1 MSGLSAFHM
10 ISKQLAATCRH
21 CNYIAKELNS
31 FGRTVKTIIWLKSSS
46 ALAAFQVS
54 TSAVWVLPSVSEDGR
69 VPKAWASS
77 KIWFVF
83 FWGGGQSWRTPF
95 IHFFPKTTN
104 TWDTLFGFADPNPP
118 KKKHNNKNN
127 FWQISQS
134 WWISYWETNLNK
146 PTQQRQGRKAFPALA
161 NASIKVL

>member
-83 FWGGGQSWRTPF
+83 FWGGANLDELPLYIFFRRLPTLGTHSLDLLIRT
-95 IHFFPKTTN
+95 
-104 TWDTLFGFADPNPP
+104 PP
-118 KKKHNNKNN
+118 KKNTIIKT
-127 FWQISQS
+127 ISDRFRS
-134 WWISYWETNLNK
+134 HGGFPIGKLIWTNQLSK
-146 PTQQRQGRKAFPALA
+146 GRAERPFRL
-161 NASIKVL
+161 

>member
-83 FWGGGQSWRTPF
+83 FLGGGQSWRTPF
-95 IHFFPKTTN
+95 IHFFRRLP
-104 TWDTLFGFADPNPP
+104 TLGTHSLDLLIRTPP
-118 KKKHNNKNN
+118 KKNNNKNN

>member
-31 FGRTVKTIIWLKSSS
+31 FGRTVKNIIWLKSSS

-118 KKKHNNKNN
+118 QKNTIIKT
-127 FWQISQS
+127 ISDRFRS
-134 WWISYWETNLNK
+134 HGGFPIGKLIWTNQLSK
-146 PTQQRQGRKAFPALA
+146 GRAERPFRL
-161 NASIKVL
+161 

>member
-10 ISKQLAATCRH
+10 ISNQLAATCRH
-21 CNYIAKELNS
+21 CNYISKELNS

-54 TSAVWVLPSVSEDGR
+54 TPAVWVLPSVSEDGR

-83 FWGGGQSWRTPF
+83 FGGGQSWRTPF
-95 IHFFPKTTN
+95 IHFFRRLPTLGTHSLDLLIQTPQKINTIIKTISDRFRSHGGLPIGKLIWTN
-104 TWDTLFGFADPNPP
+104 QLS
-118 KKKHNNKNN
+118 K
-127 FWQISQS
+127 
-134 WWISYWETNLNK
+134 
-146 PTQQRQGRKAFPALA
+146 GRAERPFRL
-161 NASIKVL
+161 

>member
-1 MSGLSAFHM
+1 MSGLSAFRM

-83 FWGGGQSWRTPF
+83 FWGGPILTNSLYTFFSEDYQHLGHTLWICWSEPPQKNTIIKTISDRFRSHGGFPIGKLIWTNQLSKGRAERPF
-95 IHFFPKTTN
+95 R
-104 TWDTLFGFADPNPP
+104 L
-118 KKKHNNKNN
+118 
-127 FWQISQS
+127 
-134 WWISYWETNLNK
+134 
-146 PTQQRQGRKAFPALA
+146 
-161 NASIKVL
+161 